1 MSAESSPIA
10 PDVTSGV
17 GSHESKLIAGYG
29 AAIFEVATAEGELER
44 LERELFTV
52 ARTFATSNELRET
65 LTNPQLPIERKQG
78 IVDDLIGGRAS
89 PLTVGLVG
97 FVVEVGQAADLPA
110 IIDAFIAKAA
120 ASRAKA
126 VAEIRSAV
134 PLEPEVLERLSAA
147 LSRATGKELELKV
160 IVDPSV
166 IGGVVARV
174 GDVVIDGTVARR
186 LASLREVMKGA

>member
-1 MSAESSPIA
+1 MPAESPTELTDSGSP
-10 PDVTSGV
+10 D
-17 GSHESKLIAGYG
+17 SKLIAGYG
-29 AAIFEVATAEGELER
+29 AAIFEVASAEGELER

-52 ARTFATSNELRET
+52 ARTFATSNELRDT

-89 PLTVGLVG
+89 PLTVGLVS
-97 FVVEVGQAADLPA
+97 FVVEVGRAADLPA
-110 IIDAFIAKAA
+110 IIDAFIARGAS
-120 ASRAKA
+120 SRAKA

-147 LSRATGKELELKV
+147 LSRATGKDLELKV

-166 IGGVVARV
+166 IGGVVARI
-174 GDVVIDGTVARR
+174 GDVVIDGSVARK
-186 LASLREVMKGA
+186 LASLREAMKSA

>member
-1 MSAESSPIA
+1 MPGESAAI
-10 PDVTSGV
+10 D
-17 GSHESKLIAGYG
+17 GYG
-29 AAIFEVATAEGELER
+29 AAIFEVARAEGQLDR

-52 ARTFATSNELRET
+52 ARTFATSNELREA
-65 LTNPQLPIERKQG
+65 LTNPQLPVERKQG

-89 PLTVGLVG
+89 PLTVALVS
-97 FVVEVGQAADLPA
+97 FVVEVGHASDLPT
-110 IIDAFIAKAA
+110 IIDSFIARAA

-160 IVDPSV
+160 IVDPTV
-166 IGGVVARV
+166 IGGIVARV
-174 GDVVIDGTVARR
+174 GDVVIDGSVARR
-186 LASLREVMKGA
+186 LASLREVMKSA

>member
-1 MSAESSPIA
+1 MSADSARDSS
-10 PDVTSGV
+10 T
-17 GSHESKLIAGYG
+17 GSLDGYG
-29 AAIFEVATAEGELER
+29 AAIFEVASAEGQLDR

-52 ARTFATSNELRET
+52 ARTFATSNELRDT

-78 IVDDLIGGRAS
+78 IIDDLIGGRAS
-89 PLTVGLVG
+89 PLTVALVS
-97 FVVEVGQAADLPA
+97 FVVEVGHAADLPA
-110 IIDAFIAKAA
+110 IIDAFIARAA
-120 ASRAKA
+120 GSRTKA

-134 PLEPEVLERLSAA
+134 PLEPEVLERLATA

-174 GDVVIDGTVARR
+174 GDVVIDGSVARR
-186 LASLREVMKGA
+186 LASLREVMKSA

>member
-1 MSAESSPIA
+1 MSAE
-10 PDVTSGV
+10 TSTDR
-17 GSHESKLIAGYG
+17 SESTGLDGYG
-29 AAIFEVATAEGELER
+29 AAIFEVAKAEGQLER

-78 IVDDLIGGRAS
+78 IIDDLIGGRAS
-89 PLTVGLVG
+89 PFTVGLVS
-97 FVVEVGQAADLPA
+97 FVVEVGHATDLPA
-110 IIDAFIAKAA
+110 IIDAFIARAA
-120 ASRAKA
+120 GSRAKA

-147 LSRATGKELELKV
+147 LSGATGKDLELKV

-166 IGGVVARV
+166 IGGIVARV
-174 GDVVIDGTVARR
+174 GDVVIDGSVARR
-186 LASLREVMKGA
+186 LASLREAMKSA